1 MDPATNSANKP
12 QGSRNTNTTGTGI
25 RRIGTFF
32 CVWKSLLLLIALLS
46 PGPGYDT
53 STQILLQQYQ
63 ALSGSWFEQLISKLT
78 RWDAIYF
85 ANSSARGHVF
95 EQEWAFSRLSARITS
110 QIARVF
116 PFTQIHSALLRHA
129 AAGIALSHI
138 SHFAAVIVLFKLTYE
153 LIPASYERKRR
164 IAFTAACLH
173 VVSPGGLFLSASY
186 AESFFALTN
195 FAGSFCYVASWR
207 YGPRKHPESGLHA
220 ARWAIIS
227 GVLFG
232 TATTVRGNGL
242 LSGVMFAWD
251 VVLYMPKLPEILR
264 ERASTD
270 FLRFFGLLVGGSMIA
285 IGYAVPQIEAY
296 LEYCTGGNTR
306 PWCSKIPPSIYT
318 FVQAHYWNVGFL
330 RYWTLSNIP
339 LFALAAPMLLVLLST
354 GWIAMSRAQLDKL
367 VAALNAA
374 GDPDHASTI
383 TAEEKQAFSHQMAR
397 FALPQ
402 LVLAALAL
410 TSFHVQI
417 INRISSGYP
426 VWYILLA
433 CAIHIPTHAT
443 EESGAAMRFFASN
456 AQWLVRAS
464 VMYAMVQGGLY
475 ASFMP
480 PA

>member
-1 MDPATNSANKP
+1 M
-12 QGSRNTNTTGTGI
+12 
-25 RRIGTFF
+25 
-32 CVWKSLLLLIALLS
+32 
-46 PGPGYDT
+46 
-53 STQILLQQYQ
+53 
-63 ALSGSWFEQLISKLT
+63 
-78 RWDAIYF
+78 
-85 ANSSARGHVF
+85 
-95 EQEWAFSRLSARITS
+95 
-110 QIARVF
+110 F
-116 PFTQIHSALLRHA
+116 PFTHIQSAILRHA
-129 AAGIALSHI
+129 AAGIVLSHI
-138 SHFAAVIVLFKLTYE
+138 SHFLAVIVLYQLTCE
-153 LIPASYERKRR
+153 LIPASHERKRQ

-173 VVSPGGLFLSASY
+173 IVSPGGLFLSASY
-186 AESFFALTN
+186 GESFFALTS

-207 YGPRKHPESGLHA
+207 NGSAQHPESGLHA

-242 LSGVMFAWD
+242 LSGIMFAWD
-251 VVLYMPKLPEILR
+251 AVLYVPKLPKILR

-270 FLRFFGLLVGGSMIA
+270 ILRLFGLLIGGAMIA
-285 IGYAVPQIEAY
+285 VGYAIPQIEAY
-296 LEYCTGGNTR
+296 LEYCTGGNAR

-330 RYWTLSNIP
+330 KYWTLPNIP

-354 GWIAMSRAQLDKL
+354 GWVAMSRGQLEKL
-367 VAALNAA
+367 VIALNVA
-374 GDPDHASTI
+374 GDSNHAVAI
-383 TAEEKQAFSHQMAR
+383 AAQEKQAFSHQMAR

-402 LVLAALAL
+402 LVLAGLAL

-433 CAIHIPTHAT
+433 CAMHMPGDAT
-443 EESGAAMRFFASN
+443 KNTSAAMSFFARN

-464 VMYAMVQGGLY
+464 VMYAMIQGGLY

>member
-1 MDPATNSANKP
+1 MHPATRSANKRC
-12 QGSRNTNTTGTGI
+12 GKNRAETGI
-25 RRIGTFF
+25 RRLGAFF
-32 CVWKSLLLLIALLS
+32 CAWKSLLLLIVLLS

-53 STQILLQQYQ
+53 STHILLQQYQ
-63 ALSGSWFEQLISKLT
+63 ALSRSCFEQLVSKLT

-95 EQEWAFSRLSARITS
+95 EQEWAFSRFSARITS
-110 QIARVF
+110 HIARVF
-116 PFTQIHSALLRHA
+116 PLTTIHSTILRHA

-138 SHFAAVIVLFKLTYE
+138 SHFLAVIVLYHLTYE
-153 LIPASYERKRR
+153 LIPASHERKRQ

-173 VVSPGGLFLSASY
+173 LVSPAGLFLSASY
-186 AESFFALTN
+186 GESFFALTN

-207 YGPRKHPESGLHA
+207 YASRQHPASGLHA

-227 GVLFG
+227 GVLFA

-242 LSGVMFAWD
+242 LSGIMFAWD
-251 VVLYMPKLPEILR
+251 VVLYIPRLPEILR
-264 ERASTD
+264 ERTSID
-270 FLRFFGLLVGGSMIA
+270 ILRLFGLLVGGSMIA
-285 IGYAVPQIEAY
+285 IGYAIPQIEAY

-354 GWIAMSRAQLDKL
+354 GWIAMSRVRLDKL
-367 VAALNAA
+367 VGALNIA
-374 GDPDHASTI
+374 GDPNNTSTI
-383 TAEEKQAFSHQMAR
+383 TVQEKQAFSHHMAR

-402 LVLAALAL
+402 MVLAVLAL

-433 CAIHIPTHAT
+433 CAIHMPAHTTENTSAT
-443 EESGAAMRFFASN
+443 MRFFARN

-464 VMYAMVQGGLY
+464 VMYAMIQGGLY